1 MIFTIFLTVNK
12 GNYEPQNYQNSN
24 VCILYLVSIIINEE
38 SAPCSVWCLHEA
50 SSFPVGIGSSWR
62 YFARI
67 QLG

>member
-38 SAPCSVWCLHEA
+38 STPCSVWCLHAAVWCLHEA
-50 SSFPVGIGSSWR
+50 VSSFPVGIGSS
-62 YFARI
+62 
-67 QLG
+67 